1 MTQYQK
7 KFTYVQRKTE
17 SDRIIQKYPTRV
29 PIIAAIPGW
38 SGKCDKAITTLD
50 KRKYLVPKDLKLA
63 DFMYIIRKRMK
74 LTPEKSI
81 FLFVGDNNLAPCS
94 ALLGVLYN
102 EHKDDDGFL
111 YITYNGESTFG

>member
-29 PIIAAIPGW
+29 PIICERAPMC
-38 SGKCDKAITTLD
+38 SDKAITTLD